1 MNEEILTEEVV
12 SEVSEEET
20 SEEEVSE
27 ETNSREEELMAALA
41 AAESENAYLK
51 AKCVCAELGVP
62 SGITEDVICL
72 GRFYAERDGVEFEE
86 AAKAAFGRISASG
99 GGITTGVPGEK
110 SGGESFALRKAFGL
124 KG

>member
-12 SEVSEEET
+12 EET
-20 SEEEVSE
+20 TE
-27 ETNSREEELMAALA
+27 ETVSRETELEAALA

-62 SGITEDVICL
+62 AGMTEDVICL
-72 GRFYAERDGVEFEE
+72 GRFYAEKDGVEFEE
-86 AAKAAFGRISASG
+86 AARAAFGRISASG

-110 SGGESFALRKAFGL
+110 SKGDSFALRKAFGL

>member
-12 SEVSEEET
+12 EET
-20 SEEEVSE
+20 TE
-27 ETNSREEELMAALA
+27 ETVSRETELEAALA

-62 SGITEDVICL
+62 AGMTEDVICL
-72 GRFYAERDGVEFEE
+72 GRFYAEKDGVEFEE
-86 AAKAAFGRISASG
+86 AARAAFGRISAAG
-99 GGITTGVPGEK
+99 GISAAGSGITTGVSVLRSK
-110 SGGESFALRKAFGL
+110 SDISALRRAFGL

>member
-1 MNEEILTEEVV
+1 MNEEILNEEVV
-12 SEVSEEET
+12 PET
-20 SEEEVSE
+20 SEEVI
-27 ETNSREEELMAALA
+27 SREAELEEALA

-62 SGITEDVICL
+62 SGMTEDVICL

-86 AAKAAFGRISASG
+86 AARAVYSRISASG
-99 GGITTGVPGEK
+99 GGITTGVPVEK
-110 SGGESFALRKAFGL
+110 AKGDSFALRRAFGL

>member
-12 SEVSEEET
+12 EET
-20 SEEEVSE
+20 TE
-27 ETNSREEELMAALA
+27 ETVSRETELEAALA

-62 SGITEDVICL
+62 AGMTEDVICL
-72 GRFYAERDGVEFEE
+72 GRFYAEKDGVEFEE
-86 AAKAAFGRISASG
+86 AARAAFGRISASG

-110 SGGESFALRKAFGL
+110 SKSDSFALRKAFGL